1 MDRLMTLAA
10 CARRRGVN
18 RSTVTRWKQA
28 GLLVMQDNRVEADA
42 SDRLL
47 QEHRGCAESPVY
59 AQALA
64 ADMIF
69 RAKLRKLECEARQAR
84 LVEAEAVRKRWT
96 AIRSALEALILA
108 WAAEVAPQ
116 IAPLNNERQIR
127 DVLMRECRTLLERA
141 RDAVIQAREAT

>member
-10 CARRRGVN
+10 YARRRGVN

-28 GLLVMQDNRVEADA
+28 GLLVMQDNRVDAEA

-47 QEHRGCAESPVY
+47 HEHRGCEKSPVY
-59 AQALA
+59 AQARA

-84 LVEAEAVRKRWT
+84 LVEAEAVRRRWA

-108 WAAEVAPQ
+108 WPAEVAPQ
-116 IAPLNNERQIR
+116 IAPLNDERQIR

-141 RDAVIQAREAT
+141 REAVIRAREAT